1 MIPISSSPFFTILHH
16 FENFQVRFLLPL
28 PSGHLLC
35 GGSGGSLSLLEPEL
49 SSSAAQSAAE
59 VVQIAGVSST
69 DFAAATVT
77 QGTTEAM
84 ELVAGAMNGSLLK
97 LRLDIETRWMGDG
110 MGWYGMVKT
119 FGNDLEDGMN
129 MDVNS

>member
-1 MIPISSSPFFTILHH
+1 MIPISSSPFFTISK
-16 FENFQVRFLLPL
+16 NVQVRFLLPL

-35 GGSGGSLSLLEPEL
+35 GGSGGCLSLLEPEL
-49 SSSAAQSAAE
+49 SSAAALCTAE
-59 VVQIAGVSST
+59 VVQIAGVGAT

-77 QGTTEAM
+77 QGTTQGM

-110 MGWYGMVKT
+110 MEWYGMVKT
-119 FGNDLEDGMN
+119 FGNDLEDGTN
-129 MDVNS
+129 MDELAEFE